1 MLLYDY
7 KLIGGIN
14 TMTNLN
20 MNTVEALTKA
30 VGVHSLLDSVLARLD
45 SKTAQDIMTAIMAEN
60 DLELQQ

>member
-1 MLLYDY
+1 
-7 KLIGGIN
+7 
-14 TMTNLN
+14 MTNLN